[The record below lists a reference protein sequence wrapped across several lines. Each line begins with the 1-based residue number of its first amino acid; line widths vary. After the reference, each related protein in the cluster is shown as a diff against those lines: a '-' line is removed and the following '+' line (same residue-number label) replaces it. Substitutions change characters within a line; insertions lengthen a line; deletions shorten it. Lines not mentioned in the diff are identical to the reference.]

1 MVDGVHRWK
10 SFAHNLDL
18 LFLRHIAVK
27 AEPTK
32 SSGPI
37 VNKAQKQYCKNDHNS
52 YANNKNDLGPMEAE
66 DG

>member
-1 MVDGVHRWK
+1 MVDGVDGWK
-10 SFAHNLDL
+10 SFAHYLDL
-18 LFLRHIAVK
+18 LFLRHVAVK

-32 SSGPI
+32 NLSPI

-52 YANNKNDLGPMEAE
+52 YANNKNDLRPMEAE